1 MAVEDRAKELNSVA
15 EKIQGMF
22 STFRSQFKSISNKR
36 KRIRRNV
43 AERKKRD
50 AKLRSAS
57 SSFGKSI
64 GNIKSKVLS
73 GPSSILGKVLN
84 FASLLLFG
92 VAINAIAGVNR
103 KVDDESKMMKE
114 NSENTGNF
122 ITGMVA
128 GIQNFIAGFGLME
141 KKVNNTFDDVD
152 NSIKNAENEL
162 QQFKG
167 DADKLDDFNLSNIL
181 TDSTQDEREDKLEE
195 EKSIDPKFK
204 KSNSKSDLR
213 RNAIKTDNLLK
224 EKDIELVKTEGL
236 TSEDKK
242 KNAFTK
248 RLFKQLDANEL
259 NIDNLQLSTEAKDYD
274 DDGEVDEKIIIIRQR
289 EIVNK

>member
-1 MAVEDRAKELNSVA
+1 MAVEDRAKELNSLA
-15 EKIQGMF
+15 EKIQGSF
-22 STFRSQFKSISNKR
+22 TNFRSQFKSISNKR

-50 AKLRSAS
+50 AKLKSSS

-103 KVDDESKMMKE
+103 KVDDDSKMMKE

-152 NSIKNAENEL
+152 KSINNAEKEL
-162 QQFKG
+162 QEFKG
-167 DADKLDDFNLSNIL
+167 EADKLDNFDLANIL
-181 TDSTQDEREDKLEE
+181 TDSTPEDDDKTEE
-195 EKSIDPKFK
+195 ESIDSRFK
-204 KSNSKSDLR
+204 TSSNKSNLK
-213 RNAIKTDNLLK
+213 RNADKTDKILK
-224 EKDIELVKTEGL
+224 DKDIELVQTEGL
-236 TSEDKK
+236 TPEDKK

-248 RLFKQLDANEL
+248 KLFKQLDKNEL
-259 NIDNLQLSTEAKDYD
+259 NIDNLKLDTELEDV
-274 DDGEVDEKIIIIRQR
+274 DGDGVDEKIIIIRQR

>member
-1 MAVEDRAKELNSVA
+1 MAVEDRAKELNSLA
-15 EKIQGMF
+15 EKIQGTF
-22 STFRSQFKSISNKR
+22 ANFRSQFKTISNKR
-36 KRIRRNV
+36 KRIIKNV
-43 AERKKRD
+43 AERKKRN

-92 VAINAIAGVNR
+92 VAINAIAGVNS
-103 KVDDESKMMKE
+103 KIDDESKMMKE

-128 GIQNFIAGFGLME
+128 GIQNFISGFGLME

-152 NSIKNAENEL
+152 NSVKKAEEQL
-162 QQFKG
+162 QGFKK
-167 DADKLDDFNLSNIL
+167 DTDKLDNFNLGNIL
-181 TDSTQDEREDKLEE
+181 TDNSQEDNERVSEE
-195 EKSIDPKFK
+195 ESVDSKFK
-204 KSNSKSDLR
+204 KQSSKSNLK
-213 RNAIKTDNLLK
+213 RNASKTDEILK
-224 EKDIELVKTEGL
+224 NKDIELVKTEGL

-242 KNAFTK
+242 KNKFVK
-248 RLFKQLDANEL
+248 NLFKKLDKNEL
-259 NIDNLQLSTEAKDYD
+259 NIDNLQLDEGTEDTD
-274 DDGEVDEKIIIIRQR
+274 SDGVDEKIIIIRQK
-289 EIVNK
+289 EVIKA

>member
-1 MAVEDRAKELNSVA
+1 MAVEDRAKELNLLA
-15 EKIQGMF
+15 EKIQGSF
-22 STFRSQFKSISNKR
+22 ANFRSQFKTISNKR
-36 KRIRRNV
+36 KRIIKNV
-43 AERKKRD
+43 AERKKRN

-103 KVDDESKMMKE
+103 KIDDESKMMKE

-141 KKVNNTFDDVD
+141 RKVNNTFDDVD
-152 NSIKNAENEL
+152 KSINNAEKEL
-162 QQFKG
+162 QEFKG
-167 DADKLDDFNLSNIL
+167 EADKLDNFDLANIL
-181 TDSTQDEREDKLEE
+181 TEGTQEDDEKTEE
-195 EKSIDPKFK
+195 ESIDSKFK
-204 KSNSKSDLR
+204 KPYNKSSVKRNSEKTNQLLEDQ
-213 RNAIKTDNLLK
+213 NIK
-224 EKDIELVKTEGL
+224 LVKTEDL
-236 TSEDKK
+236 TDEERSKQR
-242 KNAFTK
+242 FTK
-248 RLFKQLDANEL
+248 RFFKKIDASGL
-259 NIDNLQLSTEAKDYD
+259 NIDDLRIDTDLVDMDS
-274 DDGEVDEKIIIIRQR
+274 DGVEEKIIIVRQR
-289 EIVNK
+289 EVVE

>member
-1 MAVEDRAKELNSVA
+1 MAVEDRAKELNTLA
-15 EKIQGMF
+15 EKIQGAF
-22 STFRSQFKSISNKR
+22 TKFRSQFKTISNKR
-36 KRIRRNV
+36 KKIRRNV

-50 AKLRSAS
+50 AKLRSSS

-103 KVDDESKMMKE
+103 KVDDDSKMMKKD
-114 NSENTGNF
+114 SENTGNF

-152 NSIKNAENEL
+152 KSVKNAEKEL
-162 QQFKG
+162 QEFKG
-167 DADKLDDFNLSNIL
+167 EADKLDNFNLSKIL
-181 TDSTQDEREDKLEE
+181 TDNTQEDNDREAEE
-195 EKSIDPKFK
+195 ESVDSKFK
-204 KSNSKSDLR
+204 KPYNRSSVKRNSE
-213 RNAIKTDNLLK
+213 KTNQLLK
-224 EKDIELVKTEGL
+224 DQNVKLVKTEEL
-236 TSEDKK
+236 TDEERSRQR
-242 KNAFTK
+242 FTK
-248 RLFKQLDANEL
+248 RFFKKIDASGL
-259 NIDNLQLSTEAKDYD
+259 NIDDLRIDTDLVDMDS
-274 DDGEVDEKIIIIRQR
+274 DGVEEKIIIVRQR
-289 EIVNK
+289 EVVE

>member
-36 KRIRRNV
+36 KRIRRNI
-43 AERKKRD
+43 AEKKKRD

-92 VAINAIAGVNR
+92 VAINSIAGVSR

-114 NSENTGNF
+114 KSDNTGNF

-152 NSIKNAENEL
+152 NSIKNAENDL

-204 KSNSKSDLR
+204 KGNSKSDLR

-236 TSEDKK
+236 TPEDKK

-248 RLFKQLDANEL
+248 RLFKQLDTNEL
-259 NIDNLQLSTEAKDYD
+259 NIDNLQLSTDAEDMG
-274 DDGEVDEKIIIIRQR
+274 DGVEEKIIIIRQR
-289 EIVNK
+289 EIVKQ

>member
-15 EKIQGMF
+15 EKIQGTF
-22 STFRSQFKSISNKR
+22 STFKSQFKSISNKR
-36 KRIRRNV
+36 KRIRRNI

-103 KVDDESKMMKE
+103 KVDDDSKMMKE

-152 NSIKNAENEL
+152 KSINNAEKEL
-162 QQFKG
+162 QEFKG
-167 DADKLDDFNLSNIL
+167 EADKLDNFDLANIL
-181 TDSTQDEREDKLEE
+181 TDSTPEDDDKTEE
-195 EKSIDPKFK
+195 ESIDSRFK
-204 KSNSKSDLR
+204 TSPNKSNLK
-213 RNAIKTDNLLK
+213 RNVDKTDNLLK

>member
-1 MAVEDRAKELNSVA
+1 MAVEDRAKELNLLA
-15 EKIQGMF
+15 EKIQGSF
-22 STFRSQFKSISNKR
+22 ANFRSQFKTISNKR
-36 KRIRRNV
+36 KRIIKNV
-43 AERKKRD
+43 AERKKRN

-103 KVDDESKMMKE
+103 KIDDESKMMKE

-152 NSIKNAENEL
+152 KSINNAEKEL
-162 QQFKG
+162 QEFKG
-167 DADKLDDFNLSNIL
+167 EVEKLDNFDLANIL
-181 TDSTQDEREDKLEE
+181 TDSTPEDDDKTEE
-195 EKSIDPKFK
+195 ESIDSKFK
-204 KSNSKSDLR
+204 KQSSKSNLK
-213 RNAIKTDNLLK
+213 RNASKTDDILK
-224 EKDIELVKTEGL
+224 NKDIELVKTEGL
-236 TSEDKK
+236 TPEDKK
-242 KNAFTK
+242 KNKFVK
-248 RLFKQLDANEL
+248 NLFKKLDKNEL
-259 NIDNLQLSTEAKDYD
+259 NIDNLQLDEGTEDTD
-274 DDGEVDEKIIIIRQR
+274 SDGVDEKIIIIRQK
-289 EIVNK
+289 EVIKA

>member
-1 MAVEDRAKELNSVA
+1 MAVEDRAKELNLLA
-15 EKIQGMF
+15 EKIQGSF
-22 STFRSQFKSISNKR
+22 ANFRSQFKTISNKR
-36 KRIRRNV
+36 KRIIKNV
-43 AERKKRD
+43 AERKKRN

-103 KVDDESKMMKE
+103 KIDDESKMMKE

-152 NSIKNAENEL
+152 NSVKKAEEQL
-162 QQFKG
+162 QGFKK
-167 DADKLDDFNLSNIL
+167 DTDKLDNFNLGNIL
-181 TDSTQDEREDKLEE
+181 TDKSQEDNERESEE
-195 EKSIDPKFK
+195 ESVDSKFK
-204 KSNSKSDLR
+204 KQSSKSNLK
-213 RNAIKTDNLLK
+213 RNASKTDEILK
-224 EKDIELVKTEGL
+224 NKDIELVKTEGL

-242 KNAFTK
+242 KNKFVK
-248 RLFKQLDANEL
+248 NLFKKLDKNEL
-259 NIDNLQLSTEAKDYD
+259 NIDNLQLDVGMEDTD
-274 DDGEVDEKIIIIRQR
+274 DDGVDEKIIIIRQK
-289 EIVNK
+289 EVIKA

>member
-1 MAVEDRAKELNSVA
+1 MTVEDRAKELNSVA
-15 EKIQGMF
+15 EKIQGTF

-36 KRIRRNV
+36 KRIRRNI
-43 AERKKRD
+43 AEKKKRD

-114 NSENTGNF
+114 NSDNTGNF

-152 NSIKNAENEL
+152 NSIKNAENDLE
-162 QQFKG
+162 QFKG

-181 TDSTQDEREDKLEE
+181 TDNTQDEREDKLEE

-204 KSNSKSDLR
+204 KGNSKSDLR

-259 NIDNLQLSTEAKDYD
+259 NIDNLQLSTEAKDYN

>member
-1 MAVEDRAKELNSVA
+1 MAVEDRAKELNSLA
-15 EKIQGMF
+15 EKIQGSF
-22 STFRSQFKSISNKR
+22 TNFRSQFKSISNKR

-50 AKLRSAS
+50 AKLKSSS

-103 KVDDESKMMKE
+103 KVDDDSKMMKE

-152 NSIKNAENEL
+152 NSIKNAEKEL
-162 QQFKG
+162 QGFKSE
-167 DADKLDDFNLSNIL
+167 ADKLDNFDLANVL
-181 TDSTQDEREDKLEE
+181 TDNTQEDNDRESE
-195 EKSIDPKFK
+195 EKSIDSKFK
-204 KSNSKSDLR
+204 TSNKSNLK
-213 RNAIKTDNLLK
+213 RNADKTDKILK
-224 EKDIELVKTEGL
+224 DKDIELVQTEGL
-236 TSEDKK
+236 TPEDKK

-248 RLFKQLDANEL
+248 KLFKQLDANEL
-259 NIDNLQLSTEAKDYD
+259 NIDNLQLSTDAKDM
-274 DDGEVDEKIIIIRQR
+274 DGDGDVEKIIIIRQR

>member
-1 MAVEDRAKELNSVA
+1 MAVEDRAKELNLLA
-15 EKIQGMF
+15 EKIQGSF
-22 STFRSQFKSISNKR
+22 ANFRSQFKTISNKR
-36 KRIRRNV
+36 KRIIKNV
-43 AERKKRD
+43 AERKKRN

-92 VAINAIAGVNR
+92 VAINAIVGVNR
-103 KVDDESKMMKE
+103 KIDDESKMMKE

-152 NSIKNAENEL
+152 KSINNAEKEL
-162 QQFKG
+162 QEFKG
-167 DADKLDDFNLSNIL
+167 EVDKLDNFDLANIL
-181 TDSTQDEREDKLEE
+181 TDSTPEDDDKTEE
-195 EKSIDPKFK
+195 ESIDSKFK
-204 KSNSKSDLR
+204 KVASKSNLK
-213 RNAIKTDNLLK
+213 RNASKTDDILK
-224 EKDIELVKTEGL
+224 NKDIELVKTEGL
-236 TSEDKK
+236 TPEDKK
-242 KNAFTK
+242 KNKFVK
-248 RLFKQLDANEL
+248 NLFKKLDKNEL
-259 NIDNLQLSTEAKDYD
+259 NIDNLQLDVGTEDTD
-274 DDGEVDEKIIIIRQR
+274 DDGVDEKIIIIRQK
-289 EIVNK
+289 EVIKA

>member
-36 KRIRRNV
+36 KRIRRNI
-43 AERKKRD
+43 AEKKKRD

-92 VAINAIAGVNR
+92 VAINSIAGVSR

-114 NSENTGNF
+114 KSDNTGNF

-152 NSIKNAENEL
+152 NSIKNAENDL

-204 KSNSKSDLR
+204 KGNSKSDLR

-236 TSEDKK
+236 TPEDKK

-248 RLFKQLDANEL
+248 RLFKQLDTNEL
-259 NIDNLQLSTEAKDYD
+259 NIDNLQLSTDAEDIG
-274 DDGEVDEKIIIIRQR
+274 DGVEEKIIIIRQR
-289 EIVNK
+289 EIVKQ

>member
-1 MAVEDRAKELNSVA
+1 MAVEDRAKELNSLA
-15 EKIQGMF
+15 EKIQGSF
-22 STFRSQFKSISNKR
+22 TNFRSQFKSISNKR

-43 AERKKRD
+43 AEKKKRD
-50 AKLRSAS
+50 AKLKSSS

-103 KVDDESKMMKE
+103 KVDDDSNMMKE

-152 NSIKNAENEL
+152 NSIKNAEKEL
-162 QQFKG
+162 QGFKG
-167 DADKLDDFNLSNIL
+167 DADKLDNFDLANIL
-181 TDSTQDEREDKLEE
+181 TDNTQEDNDRESEERSIDSRFKTSSNKSNLKRNADKTDQILEDK
-195 EKSIDPKFK
+195 
-204 KSNSKSDLR
+204 N
-213 RNAIKTDNLLK
+213 
-224 EKDIELVKTEGL
+224 IELVKTVDM
-236 TSEDKK
+236 TSKERQKAK
-242 KNAFTK
+242 FTK
-248 RLFKQLDANEL
+248 QLFKKLDANEL
-259 NIDNLQLSTEAKDYD
+259 NIDNLQLDSELEDI
-274 DDGEVDEKIIIIRQR
+274 DGDGVEEKIIIIRQR
-289 EIVNK
+289 EIIKQ

>member
-1 MAVEDRAKELNSVA
+1 MAVEDRAKELNSLA
-15 EKIQGMF
+15 EKIQGSF
-22 STFRSQFKSISNKR
+22 INFRSQFKTISNKR
-36 KRIRRNV
+36 KRIIKNV
-43 AERKKRD
+43 AERKKRN

-57 SSFGKSI
+57 SSFGKAI

-103 KVDDESKMMKE
+103 KIDDESKMMKE

-152 NSIKNAENEL
+152 KSINNAEKEL
-162 QQFKG
+162 QEFKG
-167 DADKLDDFNLSNIL
+167 EVDKLDNFDLANIL
-181 TDSTQDEREDKLEE
+181 TDSTPEDDDKTEE
-195 EKSIDPKFK
+195 ESIDSKFK
-204 KSNSKSDLR
+204 KQSSKSNLK
-213 RNAIKTDNLLK
+213 RNASKTDDILK
-224 EKDIELVKTEGL
+224 NKNIELVKTEGL

-242 KNAFTK
+242 KNKFVK
-248 RLFKQLDANEL
+248 NLFKKLDKNEL
-259 NIDNLQLSTEAKDYD
+259 NIDNLQLDVGMEDTD
-274 DDGEVDEKIIIIRQR
+274 DDGVDEKIIIIRQK
-289 EIVNK
+289 EVIKA

>member
-1 MAVEDRAKELNSVA
+1 MAVEDRAKELNSLA
-15 EKIQGMF
+15 EKIQGSF
-22 STFRSQFKSISNKR
+22 TNFRSQFKSISNKR

-50 AKLRSAS
+50 AKLKSSS

-103 KVDDESKMMKE
+103 KVDEDSKMMKKD
-114 NSENTGNF
+114 SENTGNF

-152 NSIKNAENEL
+152 NSIKNAEKEL
-162 QQFKG
+162 QGFKG
-167 DADKLDDFNLSNIL
+167 DTDKLDNFNLSNIL
-181 TDSTQDEREDKLEE
+181 TDNTQEDNDRESEERSIDSRFKTSSNKSNLKRNADKTDQILEDK
-195 EKSIDPKFK
+195 
-204 KSNSKSDLR
+204 N
-213 RNAIKTDNLLK
+213 
-224 EKDIELVKTEGL
+224 IELVKTVDM
-236 TSEDKK
+236 TSKERQKAK
-242 KNAFTK
+242 FTK
-248 RLFKQLDANEL
+248 QLFKKLDANEL
-259 NIDNLQLSTEAKDYD
+259 NIDNLQLDSELEDI
-274 DDGEVDEKIIIIRQR
+274 DGDGVEERIIIIRQK
-289 EIVNK
+289 EIIKQ

>member
-1 MAVEDRAKELNSVA
+1 MAVEDRAKELNSLA
-15 EKIQGMF
+15 EKIQGSF
-22 STFRSQFKSISNKR
+22 TNFRSQFKSISNKR

-50 AKLRSAS
+50 AKLKSAS

-103 KVDDESKMMKE
+103 KVDDDSKMMKE

-128 GIQNFIAGFGLME
+128 GIQNFIAGFGMME
-141 KKVNNTFDDVD
+141 QKVNNTFDDVD
-152 NSIKNAENEL
+152 KSINNAEKEF
-162 QQFKG
+162 QEFKG
-167 DADKLDDFNLSNIL
+167 EAEKLDNFDLANIL
-181 TDSTQDEREDKLEE
+181 TDSTQEDDDKTEE
-195 EKSIDPKFK
+195 ESIDSRFK
-204 KSNSKSDLR
+204 KSTSKSNLK
-213 RNAIKTDNLLK
+213 RNATKTDEILEN
-224 EKDIELVKTEGL
+224 KDIELVKTEGL
-236 TSEDKK
+236 TSDEKK
-242 KNAFTK
+242 KNKFIK
-248 RLFKQLDANEL
+248 NLFKKLDTNEL
-259 NIDNLQLSTEAKDYD
+259 NIDNLQLNEDTEDID
-274 DDGEVDEKIIIIRQR
+274 DDGVEEKIIIIRQK
-289 EIVNK
+289 EVISK

>member
-1 MAVEDRAKELNSVA
+1 MAVEDRAKELNSLA
-15 EKIQGMF
+15 EKIQGTF
-22 STFRSQFKSISNKR
+22 ANFRSQFKTISNKR

-43 AERKKRD
+43 AERKKRNV
-50 AKLRSAS
+50 KLRSAS

-73 GPSSILGKVLN
+73 GPSSILDKVLN

-103 KVDDESKMMKE
+103 KVDDDSKMMKE

-152 NSIKNAENEL
+152 NSIKNAEKEF
-162 QQFKG
+162 QEFKG
-167 DADKLDDFNLSNIL
+167 EAEKLDNFDLANIL
-181 TDSTQDEREDKLEE
+181 TDSTQEDDDKTEE
-195 EKSIDPKFK
+195 ESIDSRFK
-204 KSNSKSDLR
+204 KSTSKSNLK
-213 RNAIKTDNLLK
+213 RNASRTDKILEN
-224 EKDIELVKTEGL
+224 KDIELVKTEGL
-236 TSEDKK
+236 TSDEKK
-242 KNAFTK
+242 KNKFVK
-248 RLFKQLDANEL
+248 KLFKKLDKNEL
-259 NIDNLQLSTEAKDYD
+259 NIDNLQLNVDTEDID
-274 DDGEVDEKIIIIRQR
+274 DDGVEEKIIIIRQK
-289 EIVNK
+289 EVISK

>member
-1 MAVEDRAKELNSVA
+1 MAVEDRAKELNSLA
-15 EKIQGMF
+15 EKIQGSF
-22 STFRSQFKSISNKR
+22 ANFRSQFKTISNKR
-36 KRIRRNV
+36 KRIIKNV
-43 AERKKRD
+43 AERKKRN

-103 KVDDESKMMKE
+103 KIDDESKMMKE

-141 KKVNNTFDDVD
+141 KKVDNTFNDVD
-152 NSIKNAENEL
+152 NSVRAAEKQL
-162 QQFKG
+162 QGFKK
-167 DADKLDDFNLSNIL
+167 DTDKLDNFNLGNIL
-181 TDSTQDEREDKLEE
+181 TDNSQEDNERESEE
-195 EKSIDPKFK
+195 ESVDSKFK
-204 KSNSKSDLR
+204 KVASKSNLK
-213 RNAIKTDNLLK
+213 RNASKTDDILK
-224 EKDIELVKTEGL
+224 NKDIELVKTEGL
-236 TSEDKK
+236 TPEDKK
-242 KNAFTK
+242 KNKFVK
-248 RLFKQLDANEL
+248 NLFKKLDKNEL
-259 NIDNLQLSTEAKDYD
+259 NIDNLQLDVGMEDTD
-274 DDGEVDEKIIIIRQR
+274 DDDVDEKIIIIRQK
-289 EIVNK
+289 EVIKA

>member
-1 MAVEDRAKELNSVA
+1 MAVEDRAKELNSLA
-15 EKIQGMF
+15 EKIQGSF
-22 STFRSQFKSISNKR
+22 TNFRSQFKSISNKR

-50 AKLRSAS
+50 AKLKSSS

-73 GPSSILGKVLN
+73 GPTSILGKVLN

-103 KVDDESKMMKE
+103 KVDDDTKMMKE

-122 ITGMVA
+122 ITGMVT

-162 QQFKG
+162 QEFKG
-167 DADKLDDFNLSNIL
+167 EADKLDNFDLSNIL
-181 TDSTQDEREDKLEE
+181 TDSTPEDDDKTEE
-195 EKSIDPKFK
+195 ESIDSRFK
-204 KSNSKSDLR
+204 TSYNKSNLK
-213 RNAIKTDNLLK
+213 RNADKTDQILK
-224 EKDIELVKTEGL
+224 EKDIELVQTEGL
-236 TSEDKK
+236 TPEDKK

-248 RLFKQLDANEL
+248 KLFKQIDSSEL
-259 NIDNLQLSTEAKDYD
+259 NIDNLKFDVSVED
-274 DDGEVDEKIIIIRQR
+274 DNGVEEKIIIIKQR
-289 EIVNK
+289 EIIQK

>member
-1 MAVEDRAKELNSVA
+1 MAVEDRAKELNTLA
-15 EKIQGMF
+15 EKIQGAF
-22 STFRSQFKSISNKR
+22 TKFRSQFKTISNKR
-36 KRIRRNV
+36 KKIRRNV

-50 AKLRSAS
+50 AKLRSSS

-103 KVDDESKMMKE
+103 KVDDDSKMMKKD
-114 NSENTGNF
+114 SENTGNF

-152 NSIKNAENEL
+152 KSVKNAEKEL
-162 QQFKG
+162 QEFKG
-167 DADKLDDFNLSNIL
+167 EADKLDNFNLSKIL
-181 TDSTQDEREDKLEE
+181 TDNTKEDNDREAEE
-195 EKSIDPKFK
+195 ESVDTKFK
-204 KSNSKSDLR
+204 KPYNRSSVR
-213 RNAIKTDNLLK
+213 RNSEKTNQLLEDQNVK
-224 EKDIELVKTEGL
+224 LVKTEEL
-236 TSEDKK
+236 TDEERSKQR
-242 KNAFTK
+242 FTK
-248 RLFKQLDANEL
+248 RFFKKIDASGL
-259 NIDNLQLSTEAKDYD
+259 NIDDLRIDTDLVDMDS
-274 DDGEVDEKIIIIRQR
+274 DGVEEKIIIVRQR
-289 EIVNK
+289 EVVE

>member
-15 EKIQGMF
+15 EKILGTF
-22 STFRSQFKSISNKR
+22 STFKSQFKSISNKR
-36 KRIRRNV
+36 KRIRRNI
-43 AERKKRD
+43 AEKKKRD

-114 NSENTGNF
+114 NSDNTGNF

-152 NSIKNAENEL
+152 NSIKNAENDL

-181 TDSTQDEREDKLEE
+181 TDNTQDEREDKLEE

-204 KSNSKSDLR
+204 KGNSKSDLR

-248 RLFKQLDANEL
+248 RLFKQLDTNEL
-259 NIDNLQLSTEAKDYD
+259 NIDNLQLSTDAKDM
-274 DDGEVDEKIIIIRQR
+274 DGDGDVEKIIIIRQR
-289 EIVNK
+289 EVVKK

>member
-15 EKIQGMF
+15 EKILGIF
-22 STFRSQFKSISNKR
+22 STFKSQFKSISNKR
-36 KRIRRNV
+36 KRIRRNI
-43 AERKKRD
+43 AEKKKRD

-92 VAINAIAGVNR
+92 VAINSIAGVSR

-114 NSENTGNF
+114 KSENTGNF

-152 NSIKNAENEL
+152 KSIKNAENDL

-181 TDSTQDEREDKLEE
+181 TDNTQDEREDKLEE

-204 KSNSKSDLR
+204 KGNSKSDLR

-248 RLFKQLDANEL
+248 RLFKQLDTNEL
-259 NIDNLQLSTEAKDYD
+259 NIDNLQLSTDAKDM
-274 DDGEVDEKIIIIRQR
+274 DGDGDVEKIIIIRQR
-289 EIVNK
+289 EVVKK

>member
-1 MAVEDRAKELNSVA
+1 MAVEDRAKELNTLA
-15 EKIQGMF
+15 EKIQDAF
-22 STFRSQFKSISNKR
+22 TNFRTQFKTISSKR

-50 AKLRSAS
+50 SKLRSSS

-103 KVDDESKMMKE
+103 KVDDDSKMMKKD
-114 NSENTGNF
+114 SENTGNF

-152 NSIKNAENEL
+152 KSVKNAEKEL
-162 QQFKG
+162 QEFKG
-167 DADKLDDFNLSNIL
+167 EADKLDNFNLSKIL
-181 TDSTQDEREDKLEE
+181 TDNTQEDNDREAEE
-195 EKSIDPKFK
+195 ESVDTKFK
-204 KSNSKSDLR
+204 KPYNRSSVR
-213 RNAIKTDNLLK
+213 RNSEKTNQLLEDQNIK
-224 EKDIELVKTEGL
+224 LVKTEEL
-236 TSEDKK
+236 TDEERSKQR
-242 KNAFTK
+242 FTK
-248 RLFKQLDANEL
+248 RFFKKIDASGL
-259 NIDNLQLSTEAKDYD
+259 NIDDLRIDTDLVDMDS
-274 DDGEVDEKIIIIRQR
+274 DGVEEKIIIVRQR
-289 EIVNK
+289 EVVE

>member
-1 MAVEDRAKELNSVA
+1 MAVEDRAKELNTLA
-15 EKIQGMF
+15 EKIQGAF
-22 STFRSQFKSISNKR
+22 TNFRTQFKTISSKR

-50 AKLRSAS
+50 SKLRSSS

-103 KVDDESKMMKE
+103 KVDDDSKMMKKD
-114 NSENTGNF
+114 SENTGNF

-152 NSIKNAENEL
+152 KSVKNAEKEL
-162 QQFKG
+162 QGFKG
-167 DADKLDDFNLSNIL
+167 EADKLDNFNLSNIL
-181 TDSTQDEREDKLEE
+181 TDNTQEDNDREAEE
-195 EKSIDPKFK
+195 ESIDPKFK
-204 KSNSKSDLR
+204 KPYNRSSVKRNSE
-213 RNAIKTDNLLK
+213 KTNQLLQDQNVK
-224 EKDIELVKTEGL
+224 LVKTEEL
-236 TSEDKK
+236 TDEERSKQR
-242 KNAFTK
+242 FTK
-248 RLFKQLDANEL
+248 RFFKKIDASGL
-259 NIDNLQLSTEAKDYD
+259 NIDDLRIDTDLVDMDS
-274 DDGEVDEKIIIIRQR
+274 DGVEEKIIIVRQR
-289 EIVNK
+289 EVVE

>member
-1 MAVEDRAKELNSVA
+1 MAVEDRAKELNSLA
-15 EKIQGMF
+15 EKIQGSF
-22 STFRSQFKSISNKR
+22 VNFRSQFKTISNKR
-36 KRIRRNV
+36 KRIIKNV
-43 AERKKRD
+43 AERKKRNT
-50 AKLRSAS
+50 KLRSAS

-103 KVDDESKMMKE
+103 KVDDDTKMMKE
-114 NSENTGNF
+114 DSENTGNF

-152 NSIKNAENEL
+152 KSLNDAKKEL
-162 QQFKG
+162 EGFKG
-167 DADKLDDFNLSNIL
+167 DADKLDDFNLGNIL
-181 TDSTQDEREDKLEE
+181 TDKSQDDNERESEE
-195 EKSIDPKFK
+195 ESVDSKFK
-204 KSNSKSDLR
+204 KKSSTSNLK
-213 RNAIKTDNLLK
+213 RNATKTDNILK
-224 EKDIELVKTEGL
+224 DKDIELVKTEGL

-242 KNAFTK
+242 KNKFVK
-248 RLFKQLDANEL
+248 NLFKKLDRNEL
-259 NIDNLQLSTEAKDYD
+259 NIDNLQINVDTEDIDGD
-274 DDGEVDEKIIIIRQR
+274 DVVEKIIIIRQK
-289 EIVNK
+289 EVINK

>member
-1 MAVEDRAKELNSVA
+1 MTVEDRAKELNSVA
-15 EKIQGMF
+15 EKIQGTF

-36 KRIRRNV
+36 KRIRRNI

-103 KVDDESKMMKE
+103 KIDDESKMMKE
-114 NSENTGNF
+114 NSDNTGNF

-152 NSIKNAENEL
+152 NSIKNAENDLE
-162 QQFKG
+162 QFKG

-181 TDSTQDEREDKLEE
+181 TDNTQDEREDKLEE

-204 KSNSKSDLR
+204 KGNSKSDLR

-248 RLFKQLDANEL
+248 RLFKQLDTNEL
-259 NIDNLQLSTEAKDYD
+259 NIDNLQLSTDAKDM
-274 DDGEVDEKIIIIRQR
+274 DGDGVDEKIIIIRQR
-289 EIVNK
+289 EVVKK